1 MNFTSTS
8 EIKARVYELY
18 LTEDQELN
26 SNFFDFHVRNLRS
39 TLLKTYAEIQKAING
54 DAVVLLKNSIETRHG
69 SEIQVN
75 GILSS
80 WKEIGEIYAE
90 NRNGLYDGN
99 YKGPLLVLSW
109 ILFGN
114 TGSLTWRKF
123 YGKSN

>member
-39 TLLKTYAEIQKAING
+39 TLLKTYAEIQKAINE

-99 YKGPLLVLSW
+99 YKL
-109 ILFGN
+109 
-114 TGSLTWRKF
+114 
-123 YGKSN
+123 

>member
-1 MNFTSTS
+1 MSCILLKIRN
-8 EIKARVYELY
+8 
-18 LTEDQELN
+18 LTPIFLIFN
-26 SNFFDFHVRNLRS
+26 VRNLRS
-39 TLLKTYAEIQKAING
+39 TLLKTYAEIQKAINE

-99 YKGPLLVLSW
+99 YKEFLEEYKG
-109 ILFGN
+109 
-114 TGSLTWRKF
+114 
-123 YGKSN
+123 

>member
-18 LTEDQELN
+18 LTEDQEVN

-39 TLLKTYAEIQKAING
+39 TLLKTYAEIQKAINE

-80 WKEIGEIYAE
+80 WKEIGEIYAKIVMDFMTE
-90 NRNGLYDGN
+90 IIRNFWKN
-99 YKGPLLVLSW
+99 TMVRK
-109 ILFGN
+109 ILRDYIG
-114 TGSLTWRKF
+114 
-123 YGKSN
+123 